1 MKKLSQSAI
10 LNIGSLATF
19 IAFPLLY
26 SAVNAGGGLMLWGGF
41 ALTAIGMAAPFAALK
56 GKKG

>member
-1 MKKLSQSAI
+1 MKQSTI

-26 SAVNAGGGLMLWGGF
+26 SAVNGGSSLALWGGF
-41 ALTAIGMAAPFAALK
+41 ALIAVGMAAPFAALK
-56 GKKG
+56 GEKG